1 MYAESRLRSEIEAN
15 DWPEEMNRR
24 LLDLPTLID
33 ELHENFDFK
42 LIPTALDW
50 ELAVNVRYIITKP
63 AMKGRTVSSLS
74 GPYNDL

>member
-42 LIPTALDW
+42 LIPTALD
-50 ELAVNVRYIITKP
+50 
-63 AMKGRTVSSLS
+63 
-74 GPYNDL
+74 